1 MAGAALPVAAVP
13 RVLLG
18 FDVEVIDVVHEV
30 LQEVEELVALREGD
44 AGGELETSQLP
55 FLPPPDQPHIPPPSR
70 PHAPA

>member
-1 MAGAALPVAAVP
+1 M
-13 RVLLG
+13 
-18 FDVEVIDVVHEV
+18 EVIDVVHEV

-55 FLPPPDQPHIPPPSR
+55 FLPPLPTSPTSSPPSR